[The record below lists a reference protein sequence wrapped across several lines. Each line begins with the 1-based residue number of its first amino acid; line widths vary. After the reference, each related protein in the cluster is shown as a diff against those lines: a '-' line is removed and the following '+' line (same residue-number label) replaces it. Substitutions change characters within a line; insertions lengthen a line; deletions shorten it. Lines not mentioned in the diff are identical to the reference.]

1 MLSKQYLQFISHRK
15 CSYHRISIR
24 DIIISY
30 IASLQETIALIKRV
44 LIICLTCAYAAD
56 KPETFG
62 KIFSRTGEK
71 SPNSGKISRHFSG
84 LSERQYSEN
93 GEFYTEWSSIALGD
107 ASYTSVN
114 TTWENSIVT
123 STFDAQRQG
132 QARRRKTGIGQ
143 KLPNRRNAYQVH

>member
-1 MLSKQYLQFISHRK
+1 M
-15 CSYHRISIR
+15 
-24 DIIISY
+24 
-30 IASLQETIALIKRV
+30 RV
-44 LIICLTCAYAAD
+44 LKICLTCAYAAD